1 MCEWS
6 RAANEQARK
15 TASQAIAV
23 HWLKRKVGFVQ
34 ATLSTSANIATSHAL
49 SISLSA
55 LCTLRASPASASTC
69 DPIRLHCATKLLDI
83 SYGGYYHGAT
93 SNKGIQ
99 AKDQVGLQDVQVSV
113 DFGHTPTCRY
123 WQGSHTCRLSPDEG
137 YLKQADRPS
146 TSSSPPID
154 DRQSPNTMDSSS
166 NLQRQK
172 QVVFGYDTDAR
183 WVGYA
188 E

>member
-1 MCEWS
+1 MAGQSPCASGVGLQTSKQEKLPVRQLLFIGCSVKWVSS
-6 RAANEQARK
+6 RPP
-15 TASQAIAV
+15 
-23 HWLKRKVGFVQ
+23 
-34 ATLSTSANIATSHAL
+34 STSANIATSHAL

-55 LCTLRASPASASTC
+55 LCTLRTSPASASTC

-123 WQGSHTCRLSPDEG
+123 WQRSYTCRLSPDEG
-137 YLKQADRPS
+137 YLKQAGRPS
-146 TSSSPPID
+146 TSSPSPID
-154 DRQSPNTMDSSS
+154 D
-166 NLQRQK
+166 L
-172 QVVFGYDTDAR
+172 
-183 WVGYA
+183 
-188 E
+188 